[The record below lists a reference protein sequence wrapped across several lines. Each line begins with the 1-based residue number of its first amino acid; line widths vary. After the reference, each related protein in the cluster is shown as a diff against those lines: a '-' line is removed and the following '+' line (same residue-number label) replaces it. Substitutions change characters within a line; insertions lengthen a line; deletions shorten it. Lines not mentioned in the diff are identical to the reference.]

1 MNIIRNFWTN
11 KKLKAA
17 TVVSLTVV
25 LLFVLSAIIFTLFKV
40 SSLKAYDTLFLM
52 PFNDINHFHNFVNSF
67 SYLLLASLA
76 SLVAFRFRI
85 YNLGVIGQMIIGVTI
100 TFITSRLLSAVGITT
115 KFTTMLLILVSII
128 AGALYALIAGFFKTY
143 FKINEMA
150 STLLLNIIAFN
161 IYYHLP
167 EWSQYNDG
175 IINNNA
181 SLIIKLSM
189 TVYFSIT
196 IFIALFIYGFVTI
209 LLDRRVFGFRLEL
222 TVANAEAAQYARLN
236 PNAKQLII
244 MTISGAI
251 AGIAGYTYFVANL
264 NKLGTLSSTM
274 LQEFDNLLIPLWAF
288 NSRIGVLLLSILVGL
303 IRSQTQFLS
312 LTSFDYEI
320 IDIIFSFCITIS
332 VLVSYIILWKQE
344 PKFLINFRMREALV
358 NQRPDVND
366 ATNIINKGRR

>member
-1 MNIIRNFWTN
+1 
-11 KKLKAA
+11 
-17 TVVSLTVV
+17 VVSLTVV

-85 YNLGVIGQMIIGVTI
+85 YNLGVIGQMIIGGTI

-167 EWSQYNDG
+167 E
-175 IINNNA
+175 
-181 SLIIKLSM
+181 
-189 TVYFSIT
+189 
-196 IFIALFIYGFVTI
+196 
-209 LLDRRVFGFRLEL
+209 
-222 TVANAEAAQYARLN
+222 
-236 PNAKQLII
+236 
-244 MTISGAI
+244 
-251 AGIAGYTYFVANL
+251 
-264 NKLGTLSSTM
+264 
-274 LQEFDNLLIPLWAF
+274 
-288 NSRIGVLLLSILVGL
+288 
-303 IRSQTQFLS
+303 
-312 LTSFDYEI
+312 
-320 IDIIFSFCITIS
+320 
-332 VLVSYIILWKQE
+332 
-344 PKFLINFRMREALV
+344 
-358 NQRPDVND
+358 
-366 ATNIINKGRR
+366 